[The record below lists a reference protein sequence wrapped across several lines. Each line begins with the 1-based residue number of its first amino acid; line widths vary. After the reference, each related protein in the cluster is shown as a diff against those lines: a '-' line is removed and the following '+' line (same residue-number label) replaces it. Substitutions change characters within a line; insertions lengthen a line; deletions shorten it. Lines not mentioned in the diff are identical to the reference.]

1 MYDFGEIAFKRAVDV
16 CMHYRIFIVDGGFEP
31 ACVTLTCFALQFH
44 GFIGE
49 FWRKSCHWGE
59 GEGRDRMK

>member
-16 CMHYRIFIVDGGFEP
+16 CMHYRIFIVDGGFEL

-49 FWRKSCHWGE
+49 F
-59 GEGRDRMK
+59 